1 MKRPSLQQV
10 HCMAIYCLILLFL
23 LMLWM
28 AAPRRWPFTRGS
40 VQLRQVTL
48 EGQEY
53 AFLQGEAANY
63 MGLMQVIGVI
73 ESGRDI

>member
-1 MKRPSLQQV
+1 VVVIKDD
-10 HCMAIYCLILLFL
+10 Y
-23 LMLWM
+23 
-28 AAPRRWPFTRGS
+28 RGFI
-40 VQLRQVTL
+40 